1 MEIEQY
7 EMSKEEA
14 HNLWK
19 EYVKGCKDN
28 PKDKYVEDMK
38 KIYNQLK
45 SGRKIVDINMVFERA
60 GIHEHNL
67 QPKLAICQADA
78 QICYCKY
85 SRDGSLLFSKRELS
99 RWDDPLKIDVVIKK
113 FPNIRDN
120 VVLKTLVPPI
130 PPSLR
135 PKDDLSKYYIMWD
148 VDKWEIEPPKDP
160 YLLKR
165 ITGNMYVVLAG
176 WDLTELERSVIRGR
190 VR

>member
-1 MEIEQY
+1 MEINQY
-7 EMSKEEA
+7 DMEEEEA
-14 HNLWK
+14 RRLWK
-19 EYVKGCKDN
+19 EYTAGCKDN
-28 PKDKYVEDMK
+28 PKDKYLDDMK

-45 SGRKIVDINMVFERA
+45 CGRKIVDINMVFEKA
-60 GIHEHNL
+60 GVHEHNL

-78 QICYCKY
+78 TVCYCKY
-85 SRDGSLLFSKRELS
+85 NMHGELIFSKRKLS
-99 RWDDPLKIDVVIKK
+99 RWDEAFKVDVEIKK
-113 FPNIRDN
+113 FPKIANN
-120 VVLKTLVPPI
+120 VVLKTLVPPV

-135 PKDDLSKYYIMWD
+135 PKDDLSKYYILWD